1 MPESLKPGKEDS
13 KKEAVEKP
21 IAAAAAAAAPESEQ
35 EVMEQVKK

>member
-21 IAAAAAAAAPESEQ
+21 IAAAAAAPESEQ

>member
-21 IAAAAAAAAPESEQ
+21 IAAAAAAAPESEQ